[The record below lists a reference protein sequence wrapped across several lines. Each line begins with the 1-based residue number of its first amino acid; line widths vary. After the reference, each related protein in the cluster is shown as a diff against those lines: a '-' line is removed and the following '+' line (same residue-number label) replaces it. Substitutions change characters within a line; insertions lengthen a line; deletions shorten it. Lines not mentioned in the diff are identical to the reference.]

1 MQLLF
6 LLLLAGNLLLTA
18 AVLRQVTHPAP
29 QPPPISQVPEEKRP
43 DPVDEGFENI
53 MRFTV
58 DSHRKGG
65 SFP

>member
-6 LLLLAGNLLLTA
+6 ALLLAGNLLLTSL
-18 AVLRQVTHPAP
+18 VLRQVSRPAP
-29 QPPPISQVPEEKRP
+29 PQPLPAPSAPEEKSP

-58 DSHRKGG
+58 HTRRGG
-65 SFP
+65 MNP